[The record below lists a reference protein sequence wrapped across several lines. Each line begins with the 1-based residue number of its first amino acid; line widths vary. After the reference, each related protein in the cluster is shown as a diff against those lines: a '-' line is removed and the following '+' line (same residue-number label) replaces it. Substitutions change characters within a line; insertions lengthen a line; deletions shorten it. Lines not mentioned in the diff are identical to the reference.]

1 MEAAILLGQEHG
13 RCAKALPHGTF
24 QIRGAPQGNAM
35 LRPAV
40 HSKVLAQIGRQVKI
54 RKLLLTPPG
63 HIQHPDPAH
72 LVHPVMAD
80 ALFVGKGNEVV
91 APVLPGQLP
100 RADDP
105 FLFLAAV
112 GFSVE
117 ELHHFTVV
125 DGLVQ
130 GIDAVQQALAVG
142 LGAALHIDLT
152 LQLAAL
158 VVGAEL
164 FQLVDQPPAR
174 GAGYHPAC
182 LHGIHQQ
189 LELRQIKGAAGKEIP
204 AAPAPAQLDIIAQR
218 TQCLNIAVHALA
230 LAADALRLQQLHQLR
245 HVQQVVFIG
254 LLLKNAQ

>member
-1 MEAAILLGQEHG
+1 
-13 RCAKALPHGTF
+13 
-24 QIRGAPQGNAM
+24 M

-63 HIQHPDPAH
+63 RIQHPDPAH

-80 ALFVGKGNEVV
+80 ALFIGKGNEVV

-100 RADDP
+100 RADDL

-142 LGAALHIDLT
+142 LGAALHIDGRS
-152 LQLAAL
+152 AVGDVAL
-158 VVGAEL
+158 PDDQYAGRLRSEEACGADKNGQRDVRKGNPLDRLKEYFDEFEVTKEAEELEFMGGFVGS
-164 FQLVDQPPAR
+164 F
-174 GAGYHPAC
+174 GYDFVRYTEKLP
-182 LHGIHQQ
+182 
-189 LELRQIKGAAGKEIP
+189 
-204 AAPAPAQLDIIAQR
+204 DD
-218 TQCLNIAVHALA
+218 N
-230 LAADALRLQQLHQLR
+230 R
-245 HVQQVVFIG
+245 HTSNTPIVNVERYNYKRKHRYRP
-254 LLLKNAQ
+254 LSYSSPD

>member
-1 MEAAILLGQEHG
+1 
-13 RCAKALPHGTF
+13 
-24 QIRGAPQGNAM
+24 M

-63 HIQHPDPAH
+63 RIQHPDPAH

-80 ALFVGKGNEVV
+80 ALFIGKGNEVV

-112 GFSVE
+112 GFSVK

-204 AAPAPAQLDIIAQR
+204 AAPAPAQLDVIAQR